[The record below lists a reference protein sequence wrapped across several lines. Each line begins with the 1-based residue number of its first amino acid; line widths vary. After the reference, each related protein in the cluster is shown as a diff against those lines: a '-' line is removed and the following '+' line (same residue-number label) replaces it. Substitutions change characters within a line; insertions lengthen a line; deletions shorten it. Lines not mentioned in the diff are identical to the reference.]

1 MTFVIASV
9 LDEAGR
15 QLGSFLPRLGGA
27 LALLIVGLIL
37 ARIVGRLI
45 RKALEA
51 AGADDLAESWGV
63 NRVLARAGLPPSLS
77 RLTGTALR
85 VGVSVV
91 VVFAALSLLGL
102 QFLSQSLNAGVLL
115 LPKLLT
121 ALVLLLAGMV
131 VAALVRDRVDR
142 LTEQMDLPLSLGRV
156 AQAALIAVFAITAAA
171 QLAIAT
177 LPLLVL
183 LGIAVLALAGSFT
196 LAFGLGGRDVA
207 RAVSA
212 GRYARTAVQV
222 GQRIRVAGI
231 SGEVEAV
238 ESAATLLRTEA
249 GELVRLPNNMLLEHP
264 LYIEDA
270 GSDER

>member
-1 MTFVIASV
+1 MSLAPASI
-9 LDEAGR
+9 LDTAGE

-27 LALLIVGLIL
+27 LALLIIGVIL
-37 ARIVGRLI
+37 ARLIGRLV

-51 AGADDLAESWGV
+51 AGADDLAERWGV
-63 NRVLARAGLPPSLS
+63 NRVLSRAGLPPSLS

-85 VGVSVV
+85 IGLTVV
-91 VVFAALSLLGL
+91 VIIAALSLLGL
-102 QFLSQSLNAGVLL
+102 QFLSVSLNAGVLL

-121 ALVLLLAGMV
+121 ALILLLAGLV

-142 LTEQMDLPLSLGRV
+142 LTEQMDLPVALGRV
-156 AQAALIAVFAITAAA
+156 AQAGLIAVFAITAAA
-171 QLAIAT
+171 QLTIAT

-183 LGIAVLALAGSFT
+183 LGIATLALAGSFT

-212 GRYARTAVQV
+212 GRYARTAVQP

-264 LYIEDA
+264 VFVE
-270 GSDER
+270 ERASGE